1 MENKEAK
8 WIMAGHFG
16 DFTICSNCNFI
27 LQNINETPHFSL
39 EPDKDFPICPKC
51 ESKMT
56 NGG

>member
-8 WIMAGHFG
+8 WIMAGHFR

-27 LQNINETPHFSL
+27 LQNINETPYFSL

-51 ESKMT
+51 KSKMT
-56 NGG
+56 N